1 MPDMYVWAIK
11 IHAVQ
16 IEFRRRARSKNLQKR
31 GLAAAQCS
39 TTILPIYIAIEGEMG
54 TFLQLVRVTNTSTSH
69 LQFGAGSNNPILQL
83 THGLYRS
90 FFLECSI

>member
-1 MPDMYVWAIK
+1 MHTYEQLKYMQYKLSSEEGQD
-11 IHAVQ
+11 Q
-16 IEFRRRARSKNLQKR
+16 KNLQKR

-54 TFLQLVRVTNTSTSH
+54 TFLQLVRVTNTSSSH